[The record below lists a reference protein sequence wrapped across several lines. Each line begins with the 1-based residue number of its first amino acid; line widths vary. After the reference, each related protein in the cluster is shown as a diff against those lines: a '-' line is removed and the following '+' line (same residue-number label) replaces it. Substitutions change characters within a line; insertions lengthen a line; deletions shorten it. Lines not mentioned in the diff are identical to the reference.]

1 MKPRAAWPVLV
12 KKAQERCEQAQAELV
27 QARERVKSLEASR
40 ARMDKLYNDYVDKC
54 KAAEQQAQSITVTQS
69 YRNFIQQ
76 LQTLIQRVDLDV
88 STARQQLNFC
98 RQALLAAD
106 KKRLQMQT
114 LMDKDLE
121 RVRQWRDKREQQAMD
136 ATGVMLYNLKTP

>member
-27 QARERVKSLEASR
+27 KARERVKSLEASR

-121 RVRQWRDKREQQAMD
+121 RVKAYRRKKEQLELD
-136 ATGVMLYNLKTP
+136 AAGVMLYNVRHS